1 MISGSGKSVASRQLK
16 SDAVDGGEERT
27 GVARGDLPE
36 GGGGLV
42 FISFCCSAT
51 VRSKQGRSRGHWW
64 EKSNS
69 WNRRICACAFQ
80 AFAAAFSQIAETLHI
95 IFRAAAVPFN
105 VTPQHLLHYAT
116 VDIQAE

>member
-1 MISGSGKSVASRQLK
+1 MGNTRDESQRLKGAYGWRGQNSGRVYSVCGSGEYQSMISGSGKNVASRQLK

-27 GVARGDLPE
+27 GVVKGDLPE

-69 WNRRICACAFQ
+69 
-80 AFAAAFSQIAETLHI
+80 
-95 IFRAAAVPFN
+95 
-105 VTPQHLLHYAT
+105 
-116 VDIQAE
+116 